1 MFANMSIANR
11 LRGSFFL
18 IVLILLVIASVG
30 IVSLDRVF
38 EAINGPMREAIL
50 KKDLASKLLRS
61 TIEMEFR
68 QVKAFRLD
76 KANEIQESPGKF
88 LTEFREKTDRD
99 LRTLEPLIKRP
110 KGIKLLKEFKK
121 EREHYLS
128 ILEKILVL
136 QSSKAGLTE
145 VTSFFH
151 SEVDPSQKKLTHL
164 LDEIYSF
171 QAEILE
177 LETNELQR
185 IQKISFWSDLI
196 LSAFALIGAMGL
208 SWVIV
213 RSITLPLN
221 HALSASETVASGNL
235 NIILDTNRK
244 DETGKLLSSM
254 DIMVGNLKSLITVV
268 RDTSQIAKES
278 SFEIEAQ
285 VESVN
290 NTSQQIAAG
299 SEESSASLEELSSSF
314 QNVASAVER
323 EAKLAGQ
330 IDSRSQNF
338 VKQLREVEIS
348 LSDLVKTSQA
358 AEISAEKGKATVLKA
373 TKAMEDIRGISQ
385 QIRGIVDI
393 ITEISEQTNLL
404 SLNASIEA
412 ARAGEAGKGFAVV
425 ASEISKLST
434 RTNESVKGIQDLI
447 SSTDGIVELGTQN
460 VGEVIL
466 SIESVS
472 EDIRS
477 IHAASESVI
486 TALGEQLRSAEGI
499 SATIREVSELSS
511 EVAEATKEQ
520 KAAVAEISESMQ
532 NSTAE
537 AQRLA
542 SISQK
547 LASQAQGLKARTEQ
561 LDSNLSRF
569 QI

>member
-1 MFANMSIANR
+1 MFANISIANR

-50 KKDLASKLLRS
+50 KKDLVSKLLRS
-61 TIEMEFR
+61 TVEMEFR
-68 QVKAFRLD
+68 QSKAFKLD
-76 KANEIQESPGKF
+76 RTNEIPESPREF
-88 LTEFREKTDRD
+88 LTEFKERTDRD
-99 LRTLEPLIKRP
+99 LRALEPLIKRP
-110 KGIKLLKEFKK
+110 KGIKLLKEFKG
-121 EREHYLS
+121 ERERYLS
-128 ILEKILVL
+128 ILEKVL
-136 QSSKAGLTE
+136 LLQNSKAGPIE
-145 VTSFFH
+145 ITSIFH
-151 SEVDPSQKKLTHL
+151 SEVEPSQKKLTHL

-177 LETNELQR
+177 IETGELQR
-185 IQKISFWSDLI
+185 IHKFSFWSDLS
-196 LSAFALIGAMGL
+196 LSLFALIGALGL
-208 SWVIV
+208 SWALI
-213 RSITLPLN
+213 RSITRPLN

-235 NIILDTNRK
+235 NIILATNRK

-254 DIMVGNLKSLITVV
+254 DIMVVNLKSLITVV

-314 QNVASAVER
+314 QNVAAAVER
-323 EAKLAGQ
+323 EANLASQ
-330 IDSRSQNF
+330 IDTRSRNF
-338 VKQLREVEIS
+338 VKQLREVEMS
-348 LSDLVKTSQA
+348 LSNLVKTSQA
-358 AEISAEKGKATVLKA
+358 AEISAEKGRTTVLKA

-385 QIRGIVDI
+385 QIQGIVEI

-434 RTNESVKGIQDLI
+434 RTNESIKGIQDLI
-447 SSTDGIVELGTQN
+447 SSTDGIVEQGTKN
-460 VGEVIL
+460 VDEVIL

-472 EDIRS
+472 GDIRS
-477 IHAASESVI
+477 IHSASESVI
-486 TALGEQLRSAEGI
+486 AALGEQLRSAEDI
-499 SATIREVSELSS
+499 SATIREVSELSF
-511 EVAEATKEQ
+511 EVADATKEQ

-542 SISQK
+542 TISQK

>member
-1 MFANMSIANR
+1 MFANISIANR

-18 IVLILLVIASVG
+18 IVLILLIIASVG
-30 IVSLDRVF
+30 IVSMDLVF
-38 EAINGPMREAIL
+38 DAVNGPMREAIL
-50 KKDLASKLLRS
+50 KKDLSSKLLRS
-61 TIEMEFR
+61 TIEMEF
-68 QVKAFRLD
+68 QQAKAFKLD
-76 KANEIQESPGKF
+76 RADEISGNSGEF
-88 LTEFREKTDRD
+88 LKEFREKTERD
-99 LRTLEPLIKRP
+99 IRILEPLIKRP
-110 KGIKLLKEFKK
+110 KGIKLLKEFKE
-121 EREHYLS
+121 ERERYL
-128 ILEKILVL
+128 IVLEKILVL
-136 QSSKAGLTE
+136 QKSKAGPTE

-151 SEVDPSQKKLTHL
+151 AEVEPTQKKLTYL
-164 LDEIYSF
+164 LDEIYAF

-177 LETNELQR
+177 LETKELQR
-185 IQKISFWSDLI
+185 IQKFSFWSDLI
-196 LSAFALIGAMGL
+196 LSAFALIGALGL
-208 SWVIV
+208 SWVII

-268 RDTSQIAKES
+268 RDTSQSTKES

-285 VESVN
+285 VDSVN

-314 QNVASAVER
+314 QNVATAVER
-323 EAKLAGQ
+323 EANLAGQ
-330 IDSRSQNF
+330 IDARSRNF
-338 VKQLREVEIS
+338 VKQLREVEMS
-348 LSDLVKTSQA
+348 LSNLVKTSQA
-358 AEISAEKGKATVLKA
+358 AETSAEKGRTTVLKA

-385 QIRGIVDI
+385 QIQGIVDI

-447 SSTDGIVELGTQN
+447 SSTDGIVEQGTKN
-460 VGEVIL
+460 VDDVIL

-472 EDIRS
+472 GDIRS

-486 TALGEQLRSAEGI
+486 IALGEQLRSAEDI
-499 SATIREVSELSS
+499 SATIREVSELSF
-511 EVAEATKEQ
+511 EVADATKEQ
-520 KAAVAEISESMQ
+520 KAAVAEISQSMQ